1 MITGHARVRVVV
13 YNLPV
18 DMRKSFQGLRALTK
32 NVLNEDPLSGH
43 WFVFIN
49 KRGNYL
55 KLLYWDRGGF
65 CLWCKRLE
73 QGLFA
78 RDKDHEKTIMD
89 TMRLHLLIEGIAISD
104 VKQRKR
110 FILKKEEVTASDRV

>member
-1 MITGHARVRVVV
+1 MISGHTRVRVVV
-13 YNLPV
+13 YHLPV

-32 NVLNEDPLSGH
+32 NVLQEDPLSGH

-55 KLLYWDRGGF
+55 KMLYWDRGGF
-65 CLWCKRLE
+65 CLWCKKLE

-78 RDKDHEKTIMD
+78 RDKHSEITVMD
-89 TMRLHLLIEGIAISD
+89 TMRLQFLIEGIAITE
-104 VKQRKR
+104 VKKRKR
-110 FILKKEEVTASDRV
+110 FNLKREEVTASHRV

>member
-1 MITGHARVRVVV
+1 MITGHSRVRVVV
-13 YNLPV
+13 YNQPV

-32 NVLNEDPLSGH
+32 NVLHEDPLSGH

-49 KRGNYL
+49 RRGNYL
-55 KLLYWDRGGF
+55 KMLYWDRGGF

-78 RDKDHEKTIMD
+78 RDKANETTIMD
-89 TMRLHLLIEGIAISD
+89 TMRLQLLIEGIAIAD

-110 FILKKEEVTASDRV
+110 FVLKKAEVTASVRV

>member
-1 MITGHARVRVVV
+1 MNGDARVRVVV
-13 YNLPV
+13 YNRPV
-18 DMRKSFQGLRALTK
+18 DMRKSFSGLRALSQH
-32 NVLNEDPLSGH
+32 VLHEDPLSGH

-55 KLLYWDRGGF
+55 KLLYWSRGGF

-78 RDKDHEKTIMD
+78 RDRDREVTVMD
-89 TMRLHLLIEGIAISD
+89 TLHLQLLIEGFVVSD
-104 VKQRKR
+104 IQQRKR
-110 FILKKEEVTASDRV
+110 FLLKKDESTVENRV

>member
-1 MITGHARVRVVV
+1 MMNGDTRVRVVV
-13 YNLPV
+13 YNRPV
-18 DMRKSFQGLRALTK
+18 DMRKSFQGLRALTQ
-32 NVLNEDPLSGH
+32 NVLHEDPLSGH

-55 KLLYWDRGGF
+55 KLLYWSRGGF

-78 RDKDHEKTIMD
+78 RDNYRDITVMD
-89 TMRLHLLIEGIAISD
+89 TLRLQLLIEGIAISD
-104 VKQRKR
+104 IAKRKR
-110 FILKKEEVTASDRV
+110 FSLKNDAASDARRV

>member
-1 MITGHARVRVVV
+1 MMSGDARVRVVV
-13 YNLPV
+13 YNRPV

-32 NVLNEDPLSGH
+32 NALNEDPLSGH

-55 KLLYWDRGGF
+55 KLLYWSSGGF

-78 RDKDHEKTIMD
+78 RDRDREITVMD
-89 TMRLHLLIEGIAISD
+89 TLRLHLLIEGIAISD
-104 VKQRKR
+104 ITKRKR
-110 FILKKEEVTASDRV
+110 FSLKNDATSEVHRV